1 MQSAAQAISFDSAK
15 LNDMKISLIPGW
27 GWIVGGVYFGS
38 DVMVT
43 LFTGNSIGE
52 HFDYYIEDN
61 FDKNNGTLLKWW
73 KWIIYII
80 ECMYGTREKMI
91 VP

>member
-1 MQSAAQAISFDSAK
+1 
-15 LNDMKISLIPGW
+15 MKISLIPGW

-61 FDKNNGTLLKWW
+61 FDKNNGTLLKW
-73 KWIIYII
+73 
-80 ECMYGTREKMI
+80 
-91 VP
+91 

>member
-52 HFDYYIEDN
+52 HLDYYIEDN
-61 FDKNNGTLLKWW
+61 FDKNNGTLLKW
-73 KWIIYII
+73 
-80 ECMYGTREKMI
+80 
-91 VP
+91 